1 MNLRD
6 LEYLVALAD
15 HLNFRRAAEACNIS
29 QPTLSTQIR
38 KLEEDLG
45 VALVERAPRNVVM
58 TEAGERMIA
67 RARRILAEVGAMREE
82 ADQRRANGAVQLRL
96 GVFPTLGPYLLPQV
110 VPRFIARFPG
120 VEMRLTEEK
129 SGILIRRL
137 VEGQIDAALL
147 TLPVADN
154 HLTGK
159 VLFDEPF
166 RLAVPAGN
174 PLASHKTIELDLLSG
189 QRLMLLEE
197 GHCLRDQA
205 LEVCRLTGATE
216 HESFR
221 GTSLETLRQMVMAG
235 VGLTLLPELAC
246 RDAQAPGNLSILR
259 FPHDRYFR
267 RVGLF
272 WRKTS
277 ALIPLLEQTAD
288 LVAGVAQDHLG
299 RSRAA

>member
-6 LEYLVALAD
+6 FEYLVALAD
-15 HLNFRRAAEACNIS
+15 HRNFRRAAEICNVS
-29 QPTLSTQIR
+29 QPTLSTQLR
-38 KLEEDLG
+38 KLEEELG
-45 VALVERAPRNVVM
+45 VALVERAPRNVVL
-58 TEAGERMIA
+58 TEAGERVVE
-67 RARRILAEVGAMREE
+67 RARRILTEVGQIRQETE
-82 ADQRRANGAVQLRL
+82 QRRKVGTSLLRL
-96 GVFPTLGPYLLPQV
+96 GVFPTLGPYLLPQI

-129 SGILIRRL
+129 SGVLIRNL
-137 VEGQIDAALL
+137 LEGRIDAAML
-147 TLPVADN
+147 TLPMADS
-154 HLTGK
+154 HLTGR

-166 RLAVPAGN
+166 RLAVPGN
-174 PLASHKTIELDLLSG
+174 HPLASRETVEIELLSG

-235 VGLTLLPELAC
+235 VGVTILPDLAC
-246 RDAQAPGNLSILR
+246 RGAAAAGNLSILP

-277 ALIPLLEQTAD
+277 ALAPLLEQTAD
-288 LVAGVAQDHLG
+288 LITGAVQEQ
-299 RSRAA
+299 RAAA